1 MDFMLQIYANLSIW
15 REYRKGIF
23 RLFSQIKAF
32 SAPLRRFADP
42 TDRMSDSPSGD
53 GKRAGIEEYRPVTSC
68 TPFSA
73 SSWAAAIL
81 TFARRRIN
89 TSCFRAENV
98 LSLQCGSA
106 GTASDRPFFRI
117 RKPVSG
123 GNCPYLRISY
133 MACSVSRPCMQ
144 GKPQAMYAAPE
155 SAEKLKMLMSEA
167 PGPQE
172 FSGGLH
178 FILNLSGNDSNVSG
192 ALSYL

>member
-42 TDRMSDSPSGD
+42 TDRMSDSPSGG
-53 GKRAGIEEYRPVTSC
+53 GKRAGIEEYRPVASC
-68 TPFSA
+68 APFSA

-106 GTASDRPFFRI
+106 GTASDRPFF
-117 RKPVSG
+117 VSVSPFQG
-123 GNCPYLRISY
+123 ETVPILGFPTWLVEKKY

-144 GKPQAMYAAPE
+144 GKLQAMYAAQK

-178 FILNLSGNDSNVSG
+178 FI
-192 ALSYL
+192 